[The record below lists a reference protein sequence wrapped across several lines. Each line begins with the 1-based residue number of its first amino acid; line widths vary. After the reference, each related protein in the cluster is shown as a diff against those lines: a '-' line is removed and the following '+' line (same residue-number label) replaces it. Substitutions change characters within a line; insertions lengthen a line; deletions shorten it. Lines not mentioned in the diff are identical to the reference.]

1 MIPTVFFVISISF
14 LVISTLAAMTPLSD
28 IMKKCFANRQLN
40 QINYILTQTDD
51 DTFYNM
57 VETFKGNQHQFVGTS
72 KW

>member
-1 MIPTVFFVISISF
+1 MKPTIFLVFSISF

-40 QINYILTQTDD
+40 QINYILTPTDD
-51 DTFYNM
+51 DTFYDM
-57 VETFKGNQHQFVGTS
+57 VEIFRGNQRQFVGTS